1 MHCEIR
7 QHNERTAINPETDA
21 VPPQRLDVE
30 AKAGQD
36 SRAGDF
42 DIEAVFVVNEA
53 EVLDLIDNKTFKRV
67 MEYR

>member
-1 MHCEIR
+1 MHGEIR
-7 QHNERTAINPETDA
+7 QHNEHATIDPETDTI
-21 VPPQRLDVE
+21 PPQRLHIK

-53 EVLDLIDNKTFKRV
+53 EVLDLIDNQAFKRV